1 MLMVRGLGVVWRGL
15 DGGEVLHHG
24 EVVKRITIS
33 LEDDLYRVAK
43 AYAISEDISL
53 SKAIT
58 FFVRRGVEG
67 GKSVEGRVGEEG
79 GTYSYIDPR
88 TGIMVTSIGRK
99 ITEEEV
105 RKAMDSEDDRHLEIF
120 YGKD

>member
-1 MLMVRGLGVVWRGL
+1 MINPVLDRGHF
-15 DGGEVLHHG
+15 LHHG
-24 EVVKRITIS
+24 AVVKRITIS

-58 FFVRRGVEG
+58 RLLRRGVEG
-67 GKSVEGRVGEEG
+67 GRPAENRAGEEAG
-79 GTYSYIDPR
+79 PYSYIDQR
-88 TGIMVTSIGRK
+88 TGILVTQVGRE

-105 RKAMDSEDDRHLEIF
+105 RKAMDDEDERHIEIF
-120 YGKD
+120 FGKD

>member
-1 MLMVRGLGVVWRGL
+1 M
-15 DGGEVLHHG
+15 
-24 EVVKRITIS
+24 VKRITIS

-43 AYAISEDISL
+43 AYAISEDVSL

-67 GKSVEGRVGEEG
+67 GRSVEGRVGEEG

-88 TGIMVTSIGRK
+88 TGILVTGGCGPIPEDAVKRM
-99 ITEEEV
+99 EEE
-105 RKAMDSEDDRHLEIF
+105 DDMRAWNC
-120 YGKD
+120 GQVG